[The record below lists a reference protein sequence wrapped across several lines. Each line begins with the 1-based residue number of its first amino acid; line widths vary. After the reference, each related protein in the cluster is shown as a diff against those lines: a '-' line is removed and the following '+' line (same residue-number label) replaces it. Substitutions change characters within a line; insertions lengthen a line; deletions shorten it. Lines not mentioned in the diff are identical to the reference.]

1 MSEELP
7 NCQAALIFSKQYKQ
21 EVKIILET
29 FKYLSKSLQFFR
41 FLMLKIPEVRAA
53 EDIQERQDNNEG
65 DTPSGMNLI
74 AKIKSIVAQENV

>member
-1 MSEELP
+1 
-7 NCQAALIFSKQYKQ
+7 LIFSKQYKQ